1 MRLQYDGIQVWSQI
15 SNLVYKGSPLP
26 ASRCLP
32 TWFSHTSKA
41 GEDVTSPYFSGF
53 SPTPGP
59 FQCQVISQG
68 RQPLL
73 RIHVAHLK
81 PINQLGYEPPK
92 TVLPEAAAIKGRKP
106 SLKRPKNMV
115 VACHLRYSIH
125 FPEQIVQWSN
135 DRSRSSWLRG
145 LCSPTG
151 FGHGIWDTGDPK
163 WAYKPP
169 LT

>member
-1 MRLQYDGIQVWSQI
+1 MFELRIQYDGIQVWSQI
-15 SNLVYKGSPLP
+15 SNLVYKDSPLP

-59 FQCQVISQG
+59 FQCQAISQG

-73 RIHVAHLK
+73 RKHVAHLK
-81 PINQLGYEPPK
+81 PINQVGYEPPK
-92 TVLPEAAAIKGRKP
+92 TALPEAAAIKGRKP

-115 VACHLRYSIH
+115 VACHLRYT
-125 FPEQIVQWSN
+125 FPWTYRAMVQ
-135 DRSRSSWLRG
+135 RSQSFILAQRLMFAHRIRARDLGYGGSEVSV
-145 LCSPTG
+145 
-151 FGHGIWDTGDPK
+151 
-163 WAYKPP
+163 
-169 LT
+169 